1 MHDPSIGCGMPIKTP
16 FFTLVLL
23 ALWPFISFLSNNQN
37 ETLLYG
43 ASVALYAAGFLV
55 LVVVAGFAGLL
66 IFGRDRAA
74 SVFHVCGVASILLFS
89 YLLISGFL
97 SGLGISLGSVRIAI
111 WAVLS
116 VLVLILVWRLS
127 RNETAVKVLFA
138 AAAVMVAV
146 PLLGLG
152 IFAISGDDRQAQP
165 SETRP
170 VVAAGDARRENVYWF
185 ILDAYAREDVLSD
198 YFGYDNNAFVEALE
212 SRGFNVADRALANY
226 ASTKLSISTTA
237 AMDYVLPEGEPLHP
251 SMWTAPLQGFNPTV
265 DAFKALGYRY
275 IHAEPGGNNLK
286 TRCGGN
292 EDLCIT
298 APTAGTIGVSE
309 AEVGLLQLTPLFPII
324 RRLAPEFL
332 SFDFTDID
340 DVMAR
345 LDPAGE
351 KPLFLFAHILS
362 PHPPQ
367 RYDANCT
374 RLEIIEFDLA
384 GEDYSDLVDVYLN
397 DLTCLNAEIVA
408 MVDRIASEDPGDP
421 FIILQ
426 SDHGFRSGLELT
438 PRTGSSAV
446 PPSLLS
452 YANLHAMRAPESCDT
467 RTGED
472 FSPVNT
478 FRIVLSCIDGVPR
491 DLLPGRQFRNRDG
504 ALHAFESDAPA
515 QQ

>member
-1 MHDPSIGCGMPIKTP
+1 MPIKTP
-16 FFTLVLL
+16 FFTLTLL
-23 ALWPFISFLSNNQN
+23 ALWPFVSFLNNNQD
-37 ETLLYG
+37 EALLYG
-43 ASVALYAAGFLV
+43 ANIAAYAAGFLILTV
-55 LVVVAGFAGLL
+55 LTGLVGVL

-74 SVFHVCGVASILLFS
+74 PVFHVCGVASVLLFS
-89 YLLISGFL
+89 YLPLSGFL
-97 SGLGISLGSVRIAI
+97 SGLGISLGTVRIAI

-116 VLVLILVWRLS
+116 VLVLVLVWRVS
-127 RNETAVKVLFA
+127 RSAAAAKVLFA
-138 AAAVMVAV
+138 AAAVMVVV

-152 IFAISGDDRQAQP
+152 LFALSGEDRQARP
-165 SETRP
+165 NEAGP
-170 VVAAGDARRENVYWF
+170 VVASGDVRRENVYWF

-198 YFGYDNNAFVEALE
+198 YFGYDNRDFILALE
-212 SRGFNVADRALANY
+212 ARGFEVADRTLANY

-237 AMDYVLPEGEPLHP
+237 AMEYFLPEGKPLHP

-265 DAFKALGYRY
+265 DAFKGLGYRY

-324 RRLAPEFL
+324 RRLAPDFL

-345 LDPAGE
+345 LNPAGE

-367 RYDANCT
+367 RYDAACR
-374 RLEIIEFDLA
+374 RLDIIEFDLA

-397 DLTCLNAEIVA
+397 DLTCLNREIVA

-426 SDHGFRSGLELT
+426 SDHGFRSGLSLT
-438 PRTGSSAV
+438 PRNGVSAV
-446 PPSLLS
+446 PPSLLA

-467 RTGED
+467 KTAED

-504 ALHAFESDAPA
+504 ALHAFDPDAPA